1 MKLVNIVHFSKEKSC
16 LQFIDITVEP
26 YEEYFKT
33 SFFKVNESY
42 IHCSTT
48 EGGADQNR
56 MAVDVRG
63 AAVKTFH
70 FAEVINK

>member
-1 MKLVNIVHFSKEKSC
+1 MCTLANKKAVYNY
-16 LQFIDITVEP
+16 IDITVEA

-33 SFFKVNESY
+33 SFFKVDESY

-70 FAEVINK
+70 FAEVINE

>member
-1 MKLVNIVHFSKEKSC
+1 MLKLMRNTLKYHFSGEGVLLNS
-16 LQFIDITVEP
+16 IMD
-26 YEEYFKT
+26 
-33 SFFKVNESY
+33 

-63 AAVKTFH
+63 GAVKVLR
-70 FAEVINK
+70 FAEVINE

>member
-1 MKLVNIVHFSKEKSC
+1 M
-16 LQFIDITVEP
+16 
-26 YEEYFKT
+26 
-33 SFFKVNESY
+33 NESY

-63 AAVKTFH
+63 AAVKTFD
-70 FAEVINK
+70 FAEVINE